1 MAEHQRQPRK
11 LLFREPLRNALQP
24 LTERVK
30 RALYGTPNFTI
41 LAGDAGMELA
51 QQVGEQLNKQV
62 PPNPTAFANNELR
75 VVVPKIVETRDVY
88 IIQAMNTHPN
98 RTLRQLKLL
107 GIGAKGRDANRIYNM
122 FTHLPYARQDRIDQ
136 PGAPRAA
143 QQVVQEI
150 FDATS
155 HNPLK
160 RRHESK
166 LRAPGALLVVDVHSE
181 GPLQE
186 VTKNSRGRYKW
197 ANVDSAFVLAPRVQE
212 LIASHQL
219 DPVVAFPDKGAAHR
233 YHNYVELFGN
243 GQEPAVIKK
252 ERPVDQNNVVTIADS
267 QEDLS
272 GKVSGKD
279 VLMFD
284 DMIDT
289 GGSILQAAR
298 LLKEQGA
305 RSVRVIATH
314 GIFSND
320 ALTKMSDPTIDQVI
334 VTNTIQPTQEVL
346 QHPKIDVV
354 SIAPLLAEVIKR
366 IENKESIADLVKQM
380 SPGFEKSYRRLSKV
394 NTYRRQTQRQ
404 TG

>member
-1 MAEHQRQPRK
+1 MD
-11 LLFREPLRNALQP
+11 
-24 LTERVK
+24 
-30 RALYGTPNFTI
+30 I
-41 LAGDAGMELA
+41 A
-51 QQVGEQLNKQV
+51 QQVGTILDKQV
-62 PPNPTAFANNELR
+62 PPNPPSFANNELR
-75 VVVPKIVETRDVY
+75 VVVPEVVETRDVY

-107 GIGAKGRDANRIYNM
+107 GIGAKGRDANRIYSI
-122 FTHLPYARQDRIDQ
+122 FTQFPYARQDRIDQ

-143 QQVVQEI
+143 QQVAQEI

-160 RRHESK
+160 RHHESK
-166 LRAPGALLVVDVHSE
+166 LRAPGALMVVDVHSE
-181 GPLQE
+181 TPLQA
-186 VTKNSRGRYKW
+186 VTENSRGRYQW
-197 ANVDSAFVLAPRVQE
+197 ANLDSAFVLAPRVQE
-212 LIASHQL
+212 LISSQQL
-219 DPVVAFPDKGAAHR
+219 DVAVAFPDKGAAKR
-233 YHNYVELFGN
+233 YHNYVDMFGN

-272 GKVSGKD
+272 GKVAGKD
-279 VLMFD
+279 VMLFD

-320 ALTKMSDPTIDQVI
+320 ALGKMSDPAIDQVI
-334 VTNTIQPTQEVL
+334 VTDTIQPTEKVL
-346 QHPKIDVV
+346 QHEKIDVV
-354 SIAPLLAEVIKR
+354 AIAPLLAEVIKR
-366 IENKESIADLVKQM
+366 IEQREPIADLVKQM
-380 SPGFEKSYRRLSKV
+380 SPGFEKSYRRLSRIHKHRRRAQK
-394 NTYRRQTQRQ
+394 NTPQSY
-404 TG
+404 